1 MPTQTATPAMA
12 QDPRTA
18 PVGRAAA
25 APGIS
30 DEVEDVDAAGVA
42 EPVEVLVPGAG
53 VVAALLVARIGAEK
67 DAEVSEATGESVDS
81 EAEAEAEAD
90 VEVSSTS
97 SSAALLEAGAS
108 VVRGSDAS
116 SEELAGAA
124 VVWGASPPSVLRS
137 MKRGE

>member
-1 MPTQTATPAMA
+1 M
-12 QDPRTA
+12 
-18 PVGRAAA
+18 
-25 APGIS
+25 S

-97 SSAALLEAGAS
+97 SSSAALLEAGAS

-116 SEELAGAA
+116 SEELAEAA